1 MSPFLDTVIPKR
13 IYQYLHIPFLLPH
26 FPFPQTSLNPHR
38 GYLFENRHP
47 KSVLHFPRF
56 SFE

>member
-47 KSVLHFPRF
+47 
-56 SFE
+56 